1 MKTSTRKSDGT
12 RFSLVIG
19 DLIDQWLAHPDQPPS
34 LAHRMN
40 PFLRHECYPQEYIDL
55 INSALVKQSEIGWIN
70 MFRGYFSKQWY
81 QLASSHFGPDD
92 DPNTIIHRND
102 GANRV
107 YRSDENNLYIDN
119 RHLVGSQRGSP
130 RVERDKETRRLSAI
144 DSEITKLHSE
154 ADSVLND
161 DRFYCEISLNRLLKG
176 SLANKRRWLM
186 RVKASRKRKALF
198 LNQQPRITK
207 FFPSA
212 GSPAMPTELSIE
224 QSGSKRNQSTQHL
237 LTQSLCERVPN
248 RPITARNK
256 TTQQLIT
263 GFLKERASNN
273 TDTIITPSPSP
284 STKEVG

>member
-1 MKTSTRKSDGT
+1 MMAQIEFIEVMRIIYTLTTD
-12 RFSLVIG
+12 I
-19 DLIDQWLAHPDQPPS
+19 WL
-34 LAHRMN
+34 
-40 PFLRHECYPQEYIDL
+40 
-55 INSALVKQSEIGWIN
+55 G
-70 MFRGYFSKQWY
+70 
-81 QLASSHFGPDD
+81 
-92 DPNTIIHRND
+92 RNEVLH
-102 GANRV
+102 G
-107 YRSDENNLYIDN
+107 
-119 RHLVGSQRGSP
+119 
-130 RVERDKETRRLSAI
+130 VERDKETRRLSAI

-263 GFLKERASNN
+263 GFLKERAV
-273 TDTIITPSPSP
+273 
-284 STKEVG
+284 KQY